1 MNKEE
6 AKVVLSK
13 LLADYKAKS
22 YNDLRYLL
30 NKQDTSEVTANS
42 GAKYQIEIQAVWD
55 DKTDGNLRIMGS
67 IDDGGMRAFMPL
79 TDDFIITPNE
89 KFVGE

>member
-6 AKVVLSK
+6 AKVVLSE

-22 YNDLRYLL
+22 YTDLRYLL

-42 GAKYQIEIQAVWD
+42 GAKYQIKIQAVWD
-55 DKTDGNLRIMGS
+55 DKRDGNIRIMGS

-79 TDDFIITPNE
+79 TDDFIITPNGE
-89 KFVGE
+89 FVGE